1 VWAAIAV
8 LYDPFAWWTWLA
20 LVIATATRFT
30 SAVIVGRRVLNDP
43 RVMRDLWLLPLRD
56 FLALLVWIASYAGN
70 EVEWRGL
77 RFRLRKG
84 KLERV

>member
-1 VWAAIAV
+1 V
-8 LYDPFAWWTWLA
+8 
-20 LVIATATRFT
+20 
-30 SAVIVGRRVLNDP
+30 SNDP
-43 RVMRDLWLLPLRD
+43 RVVRDLWLLPLRD
-56 FLALLVWIASYAGN
+56 FVALLIWIASYAGN